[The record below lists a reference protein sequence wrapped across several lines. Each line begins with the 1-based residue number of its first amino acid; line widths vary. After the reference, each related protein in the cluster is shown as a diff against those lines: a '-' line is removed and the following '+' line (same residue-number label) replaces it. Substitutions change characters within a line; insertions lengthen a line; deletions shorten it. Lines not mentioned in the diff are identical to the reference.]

1 MRLNLRQSDSRLRDR
16 IYSNVNIINKAQN
29 GYKSGETS

>member
-16 IYSNVNIINKAQN
+16 VYSNVNIINKGDD
-29 GYKSGETS
+29 GYKSGERS